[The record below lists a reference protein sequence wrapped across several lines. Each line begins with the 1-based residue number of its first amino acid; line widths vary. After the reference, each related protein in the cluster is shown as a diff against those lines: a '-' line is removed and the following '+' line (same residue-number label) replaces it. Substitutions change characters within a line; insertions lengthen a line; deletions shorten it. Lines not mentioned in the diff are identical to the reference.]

1 MWLKFKASSI
11 KEALLLAR
19 DRAGIA
25 MLFIMP
31 MFLILI
37 MSLLQQS
44 TITRLEENKT
54 PLLVINYDQDTFG
67 LNVIKGLKKAAFF
80 DVHENIKGKIPSENE
95 LKQLVLSGKYR
106 VGIIIHQNASEQLR
120 LKIKKII
127 QNQFPE
133 SEGQLFENIYK
144 DKKKQVDPKVE
155 IYFDPIIK
163 VDFKH
168 AVTSALREFSASVE
182 AKMIFEI
189 YSELFH
195 DMVDIQ
201 LKETEGF
208 GHMVSFDEQYAT
220 GRKSRIIPN
229 AVQHNVPAWTI
240 FAMFFIV
247 IPLAGNIIKERESG
261 MSLRLKTMPGS
272 NLAIIM
278 GKVSVYF
285 VVGILQAIS
294 MLLIG
299 ILILP
304 VFGMPSLTIG
314 SEIFPLIL
322 VTLSVSLAA
331 SGYGVLIGSIAT
343 TQEQSS
349 IFGSISVVILA
360 ALGGIWVP
368 TFMMSEMMN
377 SVSKLS
383 PLNWG
388 LNAYYDIFLRNAN
401 TIEVMPYII
410 PLVLF
415 TLGCIIVAW
424 FYNRYKQSFL

>member
-11 KEALLLAR
+11 KETLLLVR
-19 DRAGIA
+19 DRAGLA

-44 TITRLEENKT
+44 TLTRLEEQKT
-54 PLLVINYDQDTFG
+54 PVLIINYDQDTFG
-67 LNVIKGLKKAAFF
+67 LNVVKGLKEAAFF
-80 DVHENIKGKIPSENE
+80 DVHETVNGKTPSENE
-95 LKQLVLSGKYR
+95 LKQLVLSGDYR
-106 VGIIIHQNASEQLR
+106 VGIIIHQNASKELR

-127 QNQFPE
+127 QDQFPE
-133 SEGQLFENIYK
+133 SEGKLFDEVYQ
-144 DKKKQVDPKVE
+144 DDQPLPEVE
-155 IYFDPIIK
+155 VLFDPVTK
-163 VDFKH
+163 ADFKH

-189 YSELFH
+189 YSDLFN
-195 DMVDIQ
+195 DLVDIK
-201 LKETEGF
+201 LKETKGF
-208 GHMVSFDEQYAT
+208 GHMINFDEKYAT
-220 GRKSRIIPN
+220 GKKSRIIPN

-272 NLAIIM
+272 NLAIIL
-278 GKVSVYF
+278 GKVTIYF
-285 VVGILQAIS
+285 VVGIIQAIS

-304 VFGMPSLTIG
+304 LFGMPALTIG
-314 SEIFPLIL
+314 SDALPLIL
-322 VTLSVSLAA
+322 VTLFVSLAA

-368 TFMMSEMMN
+368 TFMMSAMMN
-377 SVSKLS
+377 SISKLS

-388 LNAYYDIFLRNAN
+388 LNAYYDIFLRNAG
-401 TIEVMPYII
+401 VQDVFPHM
-410 PLVLF
+410 VSLF
-415 TLGCIIVAW
+415 LFALGCILVAW
-424 FYNRYKQSFL
+424 LYNRYKRSFQ